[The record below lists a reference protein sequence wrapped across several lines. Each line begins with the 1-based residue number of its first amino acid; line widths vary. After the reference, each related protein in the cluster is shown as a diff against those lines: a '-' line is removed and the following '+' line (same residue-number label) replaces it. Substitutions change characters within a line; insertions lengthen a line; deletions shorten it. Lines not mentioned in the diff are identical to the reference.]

1 MGQPS
6 GQSAAVVLPGVDDD
20 HDDDDDDDDD
30 DNDDDDNDD
39 DDNDEDDNDDDDN
52 DADDND
58 SYNPAAGQTAEG
70 GVLETSSASGDWL
83 QVIQDSWP
91 RGVISS
97 GNQIR

>member
-1 MGQPS
+1 MYTCNFQL
-6 GQSAAVVLPGVDDD
+6 SA
-20 HDDDDDDDDD
+20 D
-30 DNDDDDNDD
+30 DNYDN
-39 DDNDEDDNDDDDN
+39 DNDEDEEDGN

-58 SYNPAAGQTAEG
+58 SYNPAPGQTAEG